1 MTNKQFLSKLFCFA
15 GLIPLMT
22 GCKER
27 YLHPQDFE
35 WYHSATLITP
45 QRDRC
50 HYVPDRQELVTLL
63 HFDTDGN
70 PATVEYMGLDSRN
83 VRTCGQ
89 QNLND
94 YREAIESLEC
104 GERKTLLQWKNVT
117 PNIVLYEYCRN

>member
-1 MTNKQFLSKLFCFA
+1 M
-15 GLIPLMT
+15 P
-22 GCKER
+22 E
-27 YLHPQDFE
+27 
-35 WYHSATLITP
+35 
-45 QRDRC
+45 
-50 HYVPDRQELVTLL
+50 RQELVTLL

-70 PATVEYMGLDSRN
+70 PATVEYMGLDSRT
-83 VRTCGQ
+83 VRACGQ